1 MASSNI
7 RHIDEEK
14 RKIEGSKTGF
24 FAEDAF
30 WSLKKKCGLGNVFSH
45 TKMRP
50 LLFCVSDTP
59 KTALIYLKN
68 GPNCCVRFYFGG
80 RLLRNLTC
88 SNIVLKPIQ
97 MDSRIKL
104 AIISD

>member
-1 MASSNI
+1 MKKNGKS
-7 RHIDEEK
+7 RVPK
-14 RKIEGSKTGF
+14 LGF
-24 FAEDAF
+24 SRGRILVVE
-30 WSLKKKCGLGNVFSH
+30 KKCGLGNVFSH

-80 RLLRNLTC
+80 RFQQF
-88 SNIVLKPIQ
+88 KPTFLSILA
-97 MDSRIKL
+97 SRH
-104 AIISD
+104 

>member
-1 MASSNI
+1 MKKNGKS
-7 RHIDEEK
+7 RVPK
-14 RKIEGSKTGF
+14 LGF
-24 FAEDAF
+24 SRGRILVAE
-30 WSLKKKCGLGNVFSH
+30 KKCGLGNVFSH

-80 RLLRNLTC
+80 RYMSPCLFFQNLILKFTAFDQFSRN
-88 SNIVLKPIQ
+88 
-97 MDSRIKL
+97 IK
-104 AIISD
+104 

>member
-7 RHIDEEK
+7 GHIDEEK
-14 RKIEGSKTGF
+14 TENRGF
-24 FAEDAF
+24 QNWVLEEDAF
-30 WSLKKKCGLGNVFSH
+30 WSLKKKCGFGNVLSH
-45 TKMRP
+45 TEMRP

-80 RLLRNLTC
+80 RC
-88 SNIVLKPIQ
+88 
-97 MDSRIKL
+97 
-104 AIISD
+104 